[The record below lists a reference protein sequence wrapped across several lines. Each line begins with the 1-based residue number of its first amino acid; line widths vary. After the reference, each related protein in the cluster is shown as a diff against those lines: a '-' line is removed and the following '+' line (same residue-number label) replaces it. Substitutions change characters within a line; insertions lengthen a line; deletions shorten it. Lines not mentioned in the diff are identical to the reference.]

1 MHVCV
6 CKVLVLQLSISVL
19 NCGRELERN
28 FGCLFTESQKFKY
41 CSMWRHAAY
50 LCLLPGLLYMNF
62 LPPWHVTHIGVC
74 SEGIGMDTCV
84 IPLRHGGLSLVQT
97 TDYIYPIVDDPYMMV
112 IRNSPDF
119 LVLESYCSI

>member
-28 FGCLFTESQKFKY
+28 FGCLFTESQKF
-41 CSMWRHAAY
+41 S
-50 LCLLPGLLYMNF
+50 LCLLPGLFYMNF
-62 LPPWHVTHIGVC
+62 LPPWHITHIGVC

-119 LVLESYCSI
+119 LVLIVLL